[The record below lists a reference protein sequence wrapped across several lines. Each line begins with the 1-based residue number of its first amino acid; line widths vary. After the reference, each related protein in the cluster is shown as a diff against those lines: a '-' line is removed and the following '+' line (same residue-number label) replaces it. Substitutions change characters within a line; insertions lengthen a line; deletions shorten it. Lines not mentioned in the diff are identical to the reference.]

1 MAEEETFNNLATA
14 IVQGDVNGAV
24 ALAERVVAE
33 GMDPLAAIEQGLRP
47 GITEVGDG
55 FACQEM
61 FLPDLVVAADAMKA
75 ASDVLN
81 KEIQRRGLEQ
91 VALGKIVLG
100 TVSGDLHDIGK
111 TIAGTLLAANG
122 FDVVD
127 LGVDISTERFV
138 RAVQEEQPA
147 VLGMSSLLTTTA
159 KELARVIEALK
170 EAGIRDSVQ
179 VIVGGGAVT
188 EEYAESIG
196 ADGYGQDAE
205 LGVRTVKKML
215 SVSD

>member
-1 MAEEETFNNLATA
+1 
-14 IVQGDVNGAV
+14 
-24 ALAERVVAE
+24 
-33 GMDPLAAIEQGLRP
+33 
-47 GITEVGDG
+47 
-55 FACQEM
+55 
-61 FLPDLVVAADAMKA
+61 
-75 ASDVLN
+75 
-81 KEIQRRGLEQ
+81 LEQ
-91 VALGKIVLG
+91 VTLGKIVLG

-111 TIAGTLLAANG
+111 TIAGTLLAADG

-188 EEYAESIG
+188 KEYAKSIG

>member
-188 EEYAESIG
+188 KEYAKSIG